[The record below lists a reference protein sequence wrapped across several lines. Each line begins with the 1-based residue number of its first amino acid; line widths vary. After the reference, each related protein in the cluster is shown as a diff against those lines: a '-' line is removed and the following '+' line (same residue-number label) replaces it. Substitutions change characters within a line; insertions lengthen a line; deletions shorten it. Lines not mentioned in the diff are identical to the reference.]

1 MLVVIVVMIQWASS
15 SVSGLEMITVLLIVI
30 NQLTMKHNISA
41 VNLKLATII
50 DRVLS
55 GIIVKVASI

>member
-50 DRVLS
+50 DRVS